1 MSVQDFQQVII
12 RRWWL
17 ILVAV
22 LVAVGGALAYSGRQ
36 ERIYRASA
44 TVFAHPSHVVSTPA
58 DFNSDVGILTYGTLA
73 ETFASLAESDRF
85 LGEAGHDLSIQ
96 PAALTHYSVSATT
109 LPQTTVLQVSVDGPN
124 AQLATKL
131 ADALVTRV
139 AAATTEYF
147 RTFALTPLDSAT
159 TPSNPIQPAPS
170 HDALYAGLAGL
181 IVGFILAAL
190 SMYRPVPPAS
200 NLGNAGSVYVPQ
212 GHAVRQ
218 EQNGVG
224 VK

>member
-22 LVAVGGALAYSGRQ
+22 LVAAGGALGYSGRQ

-58 DFNSDVGILTYGTLA
+58 DINSDVGILTYGSLA
-73 ETFASLAESDRF
+73 ETFASLAQSGRF
-85 LGEAGHDLSIQ
+85 LDEAGHDVGVQ
-96 PAALTHYSVSATT
+96 PAALDHYTTSATT
-109 LPQTTVLQVSVDGPN
+109 LPSTTVLQVSVDGPD
-124 AQLATKL
+124 ARLAAKL

-139 AAATTEYF
+139 AAATTQYF
-147 RTFALTPLDSAT
+147 RTFALTPLDSAV
-159 TPSNPIQPAPS
+159 TPKDPIQPVPS
-170 HDALYAGLAGL
+170 HDVLYAGLAGL

-190 SMYRPVPPAS
+190 SIYRPVTPAAK
-200 NLGNAGSVYVPQ
+200 LGNADSVYMP
-212 GHAVRQ
+212 HAHVARQ